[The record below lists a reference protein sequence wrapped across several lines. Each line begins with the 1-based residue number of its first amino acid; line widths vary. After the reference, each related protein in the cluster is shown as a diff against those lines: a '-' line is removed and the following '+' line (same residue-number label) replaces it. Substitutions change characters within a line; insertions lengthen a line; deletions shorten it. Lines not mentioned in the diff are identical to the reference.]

1 MRDSSVKLYNNQ
13 QAFFALVRGGL
24 WEQVV
29 SLSSFGEIDYSEVY
43 RLAEEQSVMGLVAA
57 GLEHL
62 TDVKLPK
69 EEALQFV
76 GQTLQLEQQN
86 KAMNLF
92 VSDLIEKMRKED
104 IYTLLVK
111 GQGIAQCYER
121 PLWRACGDVDLF
133 LSDDNYKKA
142 NSFLSS
148 ISSRVE
154 KEDSYE
160 KHIGMLIGS
169 WMVELHGNLN
179 AGISSHMD
187 KVIAEAQRDVFY
199 GGNVRSWQ
207 NGNTQV
213 FLPGIDDDVVF
224 IFTHI
229 LKHFYKGGI
238 GLRQICDWCR
248 LLYKNKGKINIVLL
262 ENRLRRMGIVAEWK
276 SFAAL
281 AVHSLGMEIQYMPFY
296 SEEVRW
302 RKKADKILLI
312 VLENGN
318 MGHNKDLTYQQSYS
332 PVKRKLVTFG
342 ILTKDAFRNFTIFPL
357 NTMRSWRKML
367 IMGINNAL

>member
-1 MRDSSVKLYNNQ
+1 MRDSSVKLNNNQ

>member
-1 MRDSSVKLYNNQ
+1 MKLYNNQ

>member
-1 MRDSSVKLYNNQ
+1 MV
-13 QAFFALVRGGL
+13 
-24 WEQVV
+24 
-29 SLSSFGEIDYSEVY
+29 
-43 RLAEEQSVMGLVAA
+43 
-57 GLEHL
+57 
-62 TDVKLPK
+62 
-69 EEALQFV
+69 
-76 GQTLQLEQQN
+76 
-86 KAMNLF
+86 
-92 VSDLIEKMRKED
+92 
-104 IYTLLVK
+104 
-111 GQGIAQCYER
+111 
-121 PLWRACGDVDLF
+121 
-133 LSDDNYKKA
+133 
-142 NSFLSS
+142 
-148 ISSRVE
+148 
-154 KEDSYE
+154 
-160 KHIGMLIGS
+160 IGS

-238 GLRQICDWCR
+238 GLRQICDWSR
-248 LLYKNKGKINIVLL
+248 LLYKNKGKINKVLL

-281 AVHSLGMEIQYMPFY
+281 AVNSLGMEFQYMPFY

-302 RKKADKILLI
+302 RKKADKILQI

-342 ILTKDAFRNFTIFPL
+342 ILTKDAFRNFAIFPL

>member
-1 MRDSSVKLYNNQ
+1 MKLNNNQ
-13 QAFFALVRGGL
+13 QAFFALVHGGL
-24 WEQVV
+24 WEQEV

-69 EEALQFV
+69 EEVLQFV

-92 VSDLIEKMRKED
+92 ISDLIEKMRKED

-148 ISSRVE
+148 ISSLVE

-160 KHIGMLIGS
+160 KHIGMVIGS

-238 GLRQICDWCR
+238 GLRQICDWSR
-248 LLYKNKGKINIVLL
+248 LLYKNKGKINKVLL

-281 AVHSLGMEIQYMPFY
+281 AVNSLGMEFQYMPFY

-302 RKKADKILLI
+302 RKKADKILQI

-342 ILTKDAFRNFTIFPL
+342 ILTKDAFRNFAIFPL

>member
-1 MRDSSVKLYNNQ
+1 MKLNNNQ

-24 WEQVV
+24 WEQEV

-43 RLAEEQSVMGLVAA
+43 RLAEEQSLMGLVAA
-57 GLEHL
+57 GMEHL

-69 EEALQFV
+69 EEALQFA
-76 GQTLQLEQQN
+76 GQTIQLEQQN

-92 VSDLIEKMRKED
+92 ISDLIGKMRKED

-148 ISSRVE
+148 ISSQVE

-160 KHIGMLIGS
+160 KHIGMIIGS

-248 LLYKNKGKINIVLL
+248 LLYKNKGKINKVLL

-281 AVHSLGMEIQYMPFY
+281 AVNSLGMEIQYMPFY

-302 RKKADKILLI
+302 RKKADKILQI

-342 ILTKDAFRNFTIFPL
+342 MLTKDAFRNFTIFPL